1 MGTWQSVSLGGTVS
15 STLCGFLEV
24 HSPISHGPIC
34 DPEGKKNISTQSKQ
48 LISVLSCLGS
58 FNVIIIPPKA
68 LVSVRLISTT
78 AADTIIKA
86 PGFLC
91 SKSYTDKAQK
101 VCFGGKIKHGIF
113 FFLTSSP
120 SCFLPYRDQG
130 EAPECPTCSWKQT
143 HTYGAVTVALTM
155 LTGPPEKPCDEAG
168 VMPRGGCW
176 LLPRDL
182 TR

>member
-1 MGTWQSVSLGGTVS
+1 MHAVPGERGLGHALQEQVGTWQSVSLGGTVS

-113 FFLTSSP
+113 FFSP
-120 SCFLPYRDQG
+120 P
-130 EAPECPTCSWKQT
+130 
-143 HTYGAVTVALTM
+143 
-155 LTGPPEKPCDEAG
+155 
-168 VMPRGGCW
+168 
-176 LLPRDL
+176 LLPASFL
-182 TR
+182 TEIRGKLQNVPHAAGNRPTPTGL